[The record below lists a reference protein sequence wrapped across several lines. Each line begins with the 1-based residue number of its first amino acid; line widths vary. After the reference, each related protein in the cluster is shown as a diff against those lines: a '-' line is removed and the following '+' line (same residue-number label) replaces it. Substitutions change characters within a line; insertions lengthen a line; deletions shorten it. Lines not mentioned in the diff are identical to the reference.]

1 MPTLA
6 GRNVSL
12 SLPRR
17 FIIDLVHFARKVPS
31 VPVQRR
37 MNLAAVVVA
46 RQAASPRPSWA
57 AIFTK
62 AYAFVAAG
70 RPEMRR
76 AYMPYPWPH
85 FYEHPISVASIA
97 VERRFQEEEA
107 VFFGHV
113 RNPEKRGLAELDHE
127 LRRFKESD
135 LKKIGAFR
143 QALRMSRLPRPLRRF
158 AWWVALNW
166 WGRKR
171 AHYFGTFGLSVYA
184 GLGAASL
191 HPLSPVTTLLNYG
204 TIDDHGG
211 VDVRIIYD
219 HRVMDGGNVARAL
232 AELERILNN
241 EIVAELR
248 YLQGLDIAHSA
259 A

>member
-1 MPTLA
+1 MPTPA
-6 GRNVSL
+6 GRNVFV

-37 MNLAAVVVA
+37 MNLVAVVAA
-46 RQAASPRPSWA
+46 REVASPRPSWA

-62 AYAFVAAG
+62 AYSFVAAA
-70 RPEMRR
+70 RPELRR
-76 AYMPYPWPH
+76 AYLPYPWPH
-85 FYEHPISVASIA
+85 FYEHPLSVASIA
-97 VERRFQEEEA
+97 VERQLREEEA

-113 RNPEKRGLAELDHE
+113 RSPEKCGLAELDRE
-127 LRRFKESD
+127 LRWFKEAD
-135 LKKIGAFR
+135 VKRIGSFR
-143 QALRMSRLPRPLRRF
+143 QALRLSRLPRPMRRF

-204 TIDDHGG
+204 TIDAQGN

-232 AELERILNN
+232 AELERVLNN
-241 EIVAELR
+241 EIVTELR
-248 YLQGLDIAHSA
+248 YLQSLDA